1 MKYAL
6 VVTAVAVCA
15 MARTSSAQATYKHD
29 LPDSLVRVAKVSE
42 ADAAAAAQKR
52 VPKGKIESVAL
63 EREKGKLIY
72 SYDIKQAGK
81 SGVEEVNVDANTGKV
96 VANFHESAKTEKKEA
111 AAESKEKAKME
122 SKEKAKP
129 APKKP

>member
-6 VVTAVAVCA
+6 LVPAAALCVFAQ
-15 MARTSSAQATYKHD
+15 RTSAQAPTYKHE

-52 VPKGKIESVAL
+52 VPKGKIESVEL

-72 SYDIKQAGK
+72 SYDIKLAGK

-96 VANFHESAKTEKKEA
+96 VAAMHESPKMEKKEA
-111 AAESKEKAKME
+111 AAEAKEKAKT
-122 SKEKAKP
+122 AP